1 MQDMPY
7 CASERKPETDWPA
20 VLDAA
25 RALLAMAGLTLIPLD
40 AYCATCGCDPC
51 VNIDFCRACREAD
64 DRKRQ
69 NPSTKQI
76 WQAAG
81 RCIRRD
87 PGRKALEHFRQWH
100 AANCSVPLAEA
111 MRIFETIVDKELGR

>member
-51 VNIDFCRACREAD
+51 VNIDFCRAFENNGDAARRSPHHRRGASRGKARQEGQVERRHAVPPTLLARAD
-64 DRKRQ
+64 EV
-69 NPSTKQI
+69 I
-76 WQAAG
+76 
-81 RCIRRD
+81 
-87 PGRKALEHFRQWH
+87 E
-100 AANCSVPLAEA
+100 
-111 MRIFETIVDKELGR
+111 